1 MNKVVALVGM
11 CGSGKSVVNEFFRD
25 KGYFSIYFGGITIQE
40 LEKRGM
46 PVNPE
51 NEKNIREELRQTHGM
66 AAFAILSL
74 PKIEEVLKIQNVIC
88 DGLYSWSEY
97 KVLKD
102 KFGDNLT
109 VVAVYAPPR
118 LRYERLS
125 KREIRPIMPEDS
137 RKRDSAEIEHI
148 EKGGPIAMADY
159 TLVNDGDLD
168 HLMEQVRKIF
178 SEISI

>member
-46 PVNPE
+46 DVTPE
-51 NEKNIREELRQTHGM
+51 NEKSVREELRRTHGM

-74 PKIEEVLKIQNVIC
+74 PKIEEILKTQNVIC

-97 KVLKD
+97 KVMKE

-109 VVAVYAPPR
+109 IVAVYAAPR

-125 KREIRPIMPEDS
+125 VRDVRPIVPEES
-137 RKRDSAEIEHI
+137 KKRDYAEIENI

-159 TLVNDGDLD
+159 TLINDGDMD
-168 HLMEQVRKIF
+168 KLMDQVRMAYLKIT
-178 SEISI
+178 E